1 MTSHLRLSSTRTQ
14 VTNVDKDVEKREP
27 SYSARG
33 VPTGV
38 ATMGSSMEVSQN
50 TKNNATIWPSN
61 STPGYTP
68 KNILKMLIWKD
79 TCTLMFI
86 IPLFTAAKIWKQ
98 PKCPYIDEVIKKMCN
113 TYTMEYY
120 SVKKK
125 RMKFCIFSNM
135 DGLGGFMLTEVSQ
148 KKTNIVCFHL
158 HMETKNK

>member
-1 MTSHLRLSSTRTQ
+1 
-14 VTNVDKDVEKREP
+14 
-27 SYSARG
+27 
-33 VPTGV
+33 
-38 ATMGSSMEVSQN
+38 
-50 TKNNATIWPSN
+50 
-61 STPGYTP
+61 
-68 KNILKMLIWKD
+68 
-79 TCTLMFI
+79 MFI

-113 TYTMEYY
+113 TYTLEYY